1 MCVLCCCCC
10 AAAAV
15 PQACLEAQQQQPL
28 MEELRRVMGGDK
40 QLVVSCAAVS
50 QFEILLQQFSGPL
63 ERQRWAQLLPQLRV
77 YHCTA
82 GCASSSIGN
91 DSTPG
96 HQQAACAVC
105 GEPLVQQRVVGVHAP
120 EQQLG
125 SSTGQ
130 LQQPQLEGGC
140 FPLSER
146 LQGLEKMSLL
156 QQAVFSLGDALHAV
170 TVTAN
175 GSAVRA
181 AAACGVVLDVQQH
194 RPVWL
199 TGL

>member
-1 MCVLCCCCC
+1 MCP
-10 AAAAV
+10 AAV
-15 PQACLEAQQQQPL
+15 LLYVLQVCLEHQQQQPIL
-28 MEELRRVMGGDK
+28 QELKSVLGHDR

-50 QFEILLQQFSGPL
+50 QFEILLQQFSGPS
-63 ERQRWAQLLPQLRV
+63 EQQRWEQLLQQLRV
-77 YHCTA
+77 YHCIA
-82 GCASSSIGN
+82 GCTSSGASSN
-91 DSTPG
+91 NTAG
-96 HQQAACAVC
+96 HQQACAVC
-105 GEPLVQQRVVGVHAP
+105 GERLVQQQAVGVHVP
-120 EQQLG
+120 G
-125 SSTGQ
+125 SADQSNCAEQ
-130 LQQPQLEGGC
+130 LQLLPQLQGCC

-146 LQGLEKMSLL
+146 LQNLEKMSLL

-181 AAACGVVLDVQQH
+181 AAACGVHVDAVQH